1 MTKTEFWEEIIK
13 ELQQSNL
20 VKEVVLTAWFRP
32 QRILHIA
39 NGILLIKVT
48 DSFAYDQFSKQYTH
62 KILQAAQAIDNS
74 IDEVRFTTE
83 ESVPVPRL
91 NKETVEPEKL
101 APKKKITPKELP
113 KLKKYQHALSPD
125 FNFDR
130 FIAGYDNE
138 FALKSAQTVAE
149 NPAQNRFSPLYIYGD
164 VGLGKSHLLHAV
176 GNLVQRQ
183 RPKFK
188 VVLTTAEEFFHNYSA
203 SLQKKSK
210 DSGSDYKQFFDTFV
224 KCDILLM
231 DEIQFLSAKPQCQI
245 EFFRIF
251 NELHQRGVA
260 MVFTADRPPEK
271 LKMEERLIS
280 RLQWGLAVEIQ
291 APQVETRLA
300 ILTEMA
306 QQKKLDLPADVITF
320 IAENGPSNIRE
331 LGGIV
336 IRLLVKADLEKVD
349 INLNTAEEVLNQRV
363 LSNEQKFTLERI
375 IEFTCEHFGVARK
388 LMLGKGR
395 SKEVA
400 LARQVGMYI
409 AKNHTKFSLKAIG
422 LEFNRDHST
431 VVHAVKSI
439 TEKIETDP
447 DFTEEINSVIATL
460 AK

>member
-32 QRILHIA
+32 QRVLHVA
-39 NGILLIKVT
+39 NGILLVKVT
-48 DSFAYDQFSKQYTH
+48 DSFAYDQFSKQYSA
-62 KILQAAQAIDNS
+62 KILQAAQEIDSS
-74 IDEVRFTTE
+74 IEEVRFTTE
-83 ESVPVPRL
+83 ESVPVPQAS
-91 NKETVEPEKL
+91 KPKVEVEKP
-101 APKKKITPKELP
+101 APKKKSPPKDLP
-113 KLKKYQHALSPD
+113 KQKKYQHALSPD

-130 FIAGYDNE
+130 FISGYDNE

-149 NPAQNRFSPLYIYGD
+149 NPSKNRFSPLYIYGD
-164 VGLGKSHLLHAV
+164 VGLGKSHLLHSI
-176 GNLVQRQ
+176 GNLVQKQ

-210 DSGSDYKQFFDTFV
+210 DGGSDYKEFFETFT
-224 KCDILLM
+224 KCDLLLI

-251 NELHQRGVA
+251 NELHQRGIT

-300 ILTEMA
+300 ILSEMA
-306 QQKKLDLPADVITF
+306 QQKNLDLPANVITF

-349 INLNTAEEVLNQRV
+349 INVETAEEVLNQRV
-363 LSNEQKFTLERI
+363 LTNEQKFTLERI
-375 IEFTCEHFGVARK
+375 IEFACDHFGVAKK

-400 LARQVGMYI
+400 LARQVGMFI
-409 AKNHTKFSLKAIG
+409 AKNHTSFSLKSIG

-439 TEKIETDP
+439 TEKIDNDSE
-447 DFTEEINSVIATL
+447 FAAEINSIIAIL
-460 AK
+460 SK

>member
-32 QRILHIA
+32 QRVLHVA

-48 DSFAYDQFSKQYTH
+48 DSFAYDQFSKQYSE
-62 KILQAAQAIDNS
+62 KILQAAQEIDS
-74 IDEVRFTTE
+74 KIYEVRFTTE
-83 ESVPVPRL
+83 ESVPVPRAS
-91 NKETVEPEKL
+91 KPEIDEQP

-138 FALKSAQTVAE
+138 FALKSAQTIAE
-149 NPAQNRFSPLYIYGD
+149 NPVRNRFSPLYIYGD

-210 DSGSDYKQFFDTFV
+210 DSGSDYKKFFETFV

-251 NELHQRGVA
+251 NELHQRGVT

-306 QQKKLDLPADVITF
+306 QQKNLDLPANVITF

-349 INLNTAEEVLNQRV
+349 INLDTAEEVLNQRV

-375 IEFTCEHFGVARK
+375 IEFTCDHFGVAKK

-431 VVHAVKSI
+431 VVHAVKSV
-439 TEKIETDP
+439 TVKLAKDSE
-447 DFTEEINSVIATL
+447 FTAEINSVITTL